1 MTKANLYEMFISPL
15 MDDNITLDKASE
27 LMDPWTDCVCTIN
40 DRDKVPESKRILL
53 YKKSISDMNDPD
65 YNGEPDKDTVAAFA
79 YGLSLSLFK
88 E

>member
-1 MTKANLYEMFISPL
+1 MTKANLYKMFISPL
-15 MDDNITLDKASE
+15 MDENVTVETASE

-40 DRDKVPESKRILL
+40 DRDKVPESKRISL
-53 YKKSISDMNDPD
+53 YKKSILAMNDED